1 MKILFVG
8 DPHVQPSN
16 LEESERLLG
25 FILDTAKKE
34 QADSLVFAGDLFH
47 THAVVRMEVMS
58 FWQRWL
64 NKIEAEKISTALIVG
79 NHDQI
84 GDKQREDKM
93 SALDP
98 FSTGFQYVSVISKP
112 RQICDLGFLPYTSDH
127 EKFLAWTEYMKSSGV
142 KRLFCHQTFDG
153 SKYDNGFYA
162 PDGIDVS
169 RIPVFDEV
177 VSGHIHTEQ
186 KVGSFIF
193 YPGTPKWDTMSD
205 ANEEKGI
212 WISDKAGSWKKI
224 PTASVCRK
232 ITKITLEENSYSGDV
247 EIKENEKTVI
257 ELVGSTSWISSMS
270 KKLKGKASII
280 AKPTE
285 SEEKKKKRKNMNM
298 DIYSYADQFAVKSSK
313 EDVKAYLKEVMS

>member
-8 DPHVQPSN
+8 DPHIQPSN
-16 LEESERLLG
+16 LEESERLLE
-25 FILDTAKKE
+25 FVLDTAKKE
-34 QADSLVFAGDLFH
+34 NVEKLIFAGDLFH

-64 NKIEAEKISTALIVG
+64 NKIEAEKIPTFLIVG

-98 FSTGFQYVSVISKP
+98 FSNGFTYINVISKP
-112 RQICDLGFLPYTSDH
+112 KHFFDLGFLPYTSDH
-127 EKFLAWTEYMKSSGV
+127 SKFIAWAEQMSQSGV

-162 PDGIDVS
+162 PDGIDVKKM
-169 RIPVFDEV
+169 PVFEEV

-186 KVGSFIF
+186 KVGSSIF

-212 WISDKAGSWKKI
+212 WISEASGSWRKI
-224 PTASVCRK
+224 STASVCKK
-232 ITKITLEENSYSGDV
+232 ITKITLQETTHSGDV
-247 EIKENEKTVI
+247 EIKENERTVI
-257 ELVGSTSWISSMS
+257 ELVGSSSWISSMS
-270 KKLKGKASII
+270 KKLKGKASIV

-298 DIYSYADQFAVKSSK
+298 DIYEYVDQFAVKSSK